1 MTETKVEDF
10 ESLFND
16 STDNEILFEK
26 NEHTEN
32 YIFETPKKERK
43 IKIPDAPKKN
53 NTKSFIDPEQ
63 NERFQKCVERARQ
76 LKNKYK
82 KK

>member
-1 MTETKVEDF
+1 MSDTKNEDID
-10 ESLFND
+10 ELFND
-16 STDNEILFEK
+16 KADNEVLFEK
-26 NEHTEN
+26 NEHPEN

-43 IKIPDAPKKN
+43 MKIPDAPKKN
-53 NTKSFIDPEQ
+53 NITSFINSEQ